1 MSGGPEQPLR
11 VLSLDG
17 GGIRGLS
24 SLMIL
29 AKVMED
35 VPTGQGGEEAKPCD
49 HFRCITG
56 AGMGGV
62 LALLLGCLKLTVSQ
76 SMSEYWK
83 LSSLMLQREWYGA
96 APPLFDIRKLEMVM
110 DQIVRKYY
118 PKGLPLKDPTRAT
131 KVFVYGVRK
140 GEGVVCIRTYPS
152 PDEEVSDIT
161 TIPQAAAAISAARGL
176 FAEVTLPA
184 ADGSNISF
192 LDKGYPLGL
201 IDPTELAVREVEKLF
216 PDEPIHAI
224 ISIGAGDIEVDDI
237 HDLLLLAYPPPFLPI
252 LSMFQHRRA
261 PEDEMSRAKEGLRD
275 PKKIYD
281 TIRNQHQKSIRSI
294 PLGPYRRL
302 QIEPVKDVG
311 PNDFLSVKEVSE
323 KTEKYLHGIQQQ
335 MTQSLLL
342 GGSLTVL
349 HWAAWTGDEAT
360 LDLLSLTTGDL
371 DNKDEEQ
378 RTPISYAAENGHED
392 GRTPL
397 SWAAQEGHE
406 AVIKLLLENGADL
419 ESKDNSGWT
428 PLSLAAQEEHEAVV
442 KLLVEK
448 GADLESKDNSGRTP
462 LSWAAREGHAAVIK
476 LLESIRYSQRPKV

>member
-1 MSGGPEQPLR
+1 
-11 VLSLDG
+11 
-17 GGIRGLS
+17 
-24 SLMIL
+24 
-29 AKVMED
+29 MEG
-35 VPTGQGGEEAKPCD
+35 VPTGQKGEEAKPCD

-83 LSSLMLQREWYGA
+83 LSSLILQKEWYGA

-118 PKGLPLKDPTRAT
+118 PKGLPLKDLTRET

-140 GEGVVCIRTYPS
+140 GEGVVCIRTYQS

-176 FAEVTLPA
+176 FAEVVLPA
-184 ADGSNISF
+184 ANGSNILF

-237 HDLLLLAYPPPFLPI
+237 HDLLLLAYPPPFLPTF
-252 LSMFQHRRA
+252 SMFQRRRV
-261 PEDEMSRAKEGLRD
+261 PEDEMSRAKEWLRD

-281 TIRNQHQKSIRSI
+281 TIRNQHKRSFRSIR
-294 PLGPYRRL
+294 LGPYRRL

-323 KTEKYLHGIQQQ
+323 KTENYLHGIQRH
-335 MTQSLLL
+335 MTQSLLF
-342 GGSLTVL
+342 GGALTVL
-349 HWAAWTGDEAT
+349 HWAAWTGDGAT
-360 LDLLSLTTGDL
+360 LDLLSLTTRDL

-378 RTPISYAAENGHED
+378 RTPISYAAENGHE
-392 GRTPL
+392 GR
-397 SWAAQEGHE
+397 
-406 AVIKLLLENGADL
+406 
-419 ESKDNSGWT
+419 
-428 PLSLAAQEEHEAVV
+428 
-442 KLLVEK
+442 
-448 GADLESKDNSGRTP
+448 
-462 LSWAAREGHAAVIK
+462 
-476 LLESIRYSQRPKV
+476 RY